1 MDMFKAVIIDFLK
14 KETNLEN
21 IELEI
26 PPSPEM
32 GDYAFPCFVLA
43 KEWKKSP
50 NEIAQELSKKF
61 KPNNLISEVKVV
73 GPYLNFFVNKNKIAE
88 KTIKDV
94 LKQREKYGSTNIGK
108 GKKMLVEHTSINPNA
123 SPHVG
128 RARNA
133 LIGDAIVRILKF
145 QGYKVETHYFVNDVG
160 KQVAMLVLGAEGK
173 KNVTFNDLLNIY
185 IEINKKIEE
194 SPDLEK
200 KVLELL
206 NLLEKGDKKT
216 LEKFENVVKICID
229 GQVKIFAELN
239 IKYN

>member
-43 KEWKKSP
+43 KEWKKAP

-145 QGYKVETHYFVNDVG
+145 QGYKVETHY
-160 KQVAMLVLGAEGK
+160 
-173 KNVTFNDLLNIY
+173 
-185 IEINKKIEE
+185 
-194 SPDLEK
+194 
-200 KVLELL
+200 
-206 NLLEKGDKKT
+206 
-216 LEKFENVVKICID
+216 
-229 GQVKIFAELN
+229 
-239 IKYN
+239 